1 MMARAVSMTPFFRSA
16 GRYVAGATLVAL
28 AGCAGLQSTGTGP
41 AAEAPV
47 YHVGDRWVYRAQDGF
62 RVPVVWDETHEVTAI
77 GADGITVRITQKGP
91 SVDNE
96 RIERLAAPGRVLV
109 GALFDSETRRF
120 TPPLD
125 RYAFPL
131 QQGQSWN
138 QWVDSYDETTEWEGQ
153 INRYVRVR
161 GWEKITTPAG
171 TFDAIALRVM
181 MRLDDEEF
189 WRYPTMCNYLL
200 WYAPAVRGIVREE
213 KEAEYR
219 EKGDARDGMATIRSQ
234 HATVELVQFT
244 AGP

>member
-1 MMARAVSMTPFFRSA
+1 MNPETLMVPFV
-16 GRYVAGATLVAL
+16 RYVGRLAAAATLVAL
-28 AGCAGLQSTGTGP
+28 AGCAGFEATGSGP
-41 AAEAPV
+41 AAEAPT
-47 YHVGDRWVYRAQDGF
+47 YRVGDRWVYRAQDGF
-62 RVPVVWDETHEVTAI
+62 RVPVVWNETHEVTAV
-77 GADGITVRITQKGP
+77 GADGVTVRVAQKGP

-96 RIERLAAPGRVLV
+96 RTERWAAPGRVLV

-120 TPPLD
+120 TPALS

-138 QWVDSYDETTEWEGQ
+138 QWVDSYDESTEREGQ

-171 TFDAIALRVM
+171 TFDAIALRVT

-189 WRYPTMCNYLL
+189 WRRATTCNYLL

-213 KEAEYR
+213 KEAEYL
-219 EKGDARDGMATIRSQ
+219 EKGDSRDGIASIRSQ

-244 AGP
+244 AGR